1 MGDFK
6 VQAQWKQF
14 RVGPAKRG
22 LNADSVSIL
31 ERSGGMHSQ
40 KILKFSFS
48 KMHIWRILREN

>member
-31 ERSGGMHSQ
+31 GRSGGVCTPG
-40 KILKFSFS
+40 KF
-48 KMHIWRILREN
+48 